1 MKGCLD
7 MKKLLALVVSFFMMI
22 SLSASDE
29 ATVKKVLDDFFTCIA
44 GFDGTGV
51 MKLLHTEF
59 VDEDDE
65 GKAGY
70 DEMKEYCGHLDM
82 MGSVLKKTTA
92 PDATLLDVVTGIFS
106 IQEEKLTDDKIKAV
120 KEMENTPEGKKL
132 KAEYVSALQE
142 MKKMSIE
149 ETMAEARSVKIDS
162 IKIDG
167 NTARM
172 VFTVT
177 VDGVLE
183 YNVWDLVKVD
193 GRCLLKKTRS
203 SKSSAIID
211 R

>member
-1 MKGCLD
+1 
-7 MKKLLALVVSFFMMI
+7 MKKFLALVVSFFMI
-22 SLSASDE
+22 FSLSASEE
-29 ATVKKVLDDFFTCIA
+29 AAVKKVLDDFFSCIA
-44 GFDGTGV
+44 EFNGTGV
-51 MKLLHTEF
+51 IKLLHPEF

-65 GKAGY
+65 GKA
-70 DEMKEYCGHLDM
+70 DFEEMKEYCGQLDM
-82 MGSVLKKTTA
+82 MGRVFKKATA
-92 PDATLLDVVTGIFS
+92 PDATLLDVVMGIFS
-106 IQEEKLTDDKIKAV
+106 LQEEKLTDDEIAAV
-120 KEMENTPEGKKL
+120 KALENTPEGKKL

-149 ETMAEARSVKIDS
+149 ETMAEAKTVKIDS

-167 NTARM
+167 NSARM

-193 GRCLLKKTRS
+193 GKWLLKKTRS
-203 SKSSAIID
+203 SKSAAIID